1 MDNLININIES
12 NILKFTLS
20 SDEDIHDYT
29 KVLYVDEV
37 WNLKSIMNDCP
48 VHNYR
53 FEVTSEPNISN
64 EYTIT
69 DDNILRL
76 DWNMKYI
83 TLVCTKDQKEIR
95 FFGVYYEPRI
105 VYQAELRKLHSY
117 CQTCLDDR
125 TMQDIMLVVFKRQ
138 LLETAIASE
147 YYKDAMQLYVDICR
161 LLDISIDESYQ
172 NSVNCCTNCILT
184 QQNQCI
190 HTEHDR
196 CLHTEFDTFCT
207 RLNDKCSSCHS
218 CCNGCCNL

>member
-1 MDNLININIES
+1 MDNLINIKIDDNTIT
-12 NILKFTLS
+12 FTLNS
-20 SDEDIHDYT
+20 EEELTDYD

-37 WNLKSIMNDCP
+37 WNLKNIMNDCP
-48 VHNYR
+48 KHNYK
-53 FEVTSEPNISN
+53 FEIDTEPNLYN

-69 DDNILRL
+69 DDNVLKL
-76 DWNMKYI
+76 DWNMKYF
-83 TLVCTKDQKEIR
+83 TLVCTKEDKEIR

-138 LLETAIASE
+138 LLEYAISSE

-161 LLDISIDESYQ
+161 LLDISIEESYQ
-172 NSVNCCTNCILT
+172 NSINCCTNCILT
-184 QQNQCI
+184 QRNKCI
-190 HTEHDR
+190 HTEKDR
-196 CLHTEFDTFCT
+196 CLHTEFDTPCAK
-207 RLNDKCSSCHS
+207 LADKCSSCHS

>member
-12 NILKFTLS
+12 NTLKFTLN

-83 TLVCTKDQKEIR
+83 TLVCTKD
-95 FFGVYYEPRI
+95 
-105 VYQAELRKLHSY
+105 
-117 CQTCLDDR
+117 
-125 TMQDIMLVVFKRQ
+125 
-138 LLETAIASE
+138 
-147 YYKDAMQLYVDICR
+147 
-161 LLDISIDESYQ
+161 
-172 NSVNCCTNCILT
+172 
-184 QQNQCI
+184 
-190 HTEHDR
+190 
-196 CLHTEFDTFCT
+196 
-207 RLNDKCSSCHS
+207 
-218 CCNGCCNL
+218 